1 MLKRSGVSCSLTV
14 GIRID
19 TSGTVTATD
28 LLASSENDACDTA
41 AREWAKTTRWST
53 AYNRDQPVIVWISQ
67 PLTIE
72 TQ

>member
-1 MLKRSGVSCSLTV
+1 MLKRSEVSCSLTM

-19 TSGTVTATD
+19 TSGEVTATD
-28 LLASSENDACDTA
+28 LLKSSGNAACDTA

-72 TQ
+72 TR